1 VEVIMAKLEVLR
13 YPNSILRKKCDA
25 IENIDEDV
33 RQLARDMLETMYED
47 KGIGLAAP
55 QVGITRQ
62 LIVLDI
68 GDGPLTL
75 INPKVVS
82 AEGSDTMEEGCLCL
96 PGINV
101 DVERSARVRVTG
113 LDAKGA
119 EVDIEA
125 DELLAR
131 ALQHEIDHLSGT
143 LIIDKVSKLKRDLL
157 LKKYK
162 KAQQ

>member
-1 VEVIMAKLEVLR
+1 MAKLEVLR

-25 IENIDEDV
+25 IEAVDDDV
-33 RQLARDMLETMYED
+33 VQLAQDMLETMYED

-62 LIVLDI
+62 LIVLDV
-68 GDGPLTL
+68 GDGPMAL
-75 INPKVVS
+75 INPKIVE
-82 AEGSDTMEEGCLCL
+82 AEGSEIMEEGCLCL

-113 LDAKGA
+113 LDTGGDTV
-119 EVDIEA
+119 EID
-125 DELLAR
+125 DDDLLAR

>member
-1 VEVIMAKLEVLR
+1 MAKLEVLR

-25 IENIDEDV
+25 IETIDDDV
-33 RQLARDMLETMYED
+33 VQLAQDMLETMYED

-55 QVGITRQ
+55 QVGITWQ

-68 GDGPLTL
+68 GDGPLAL
-75 INPKVVS
+75 INPKVIE
-82 AEGSDTMEEGCLCL
+82 AEGSDIMEEGCLCL
-96 PGINV
+96 PGINM
-101 DVERSARVRVTG
+101 DVERSERVRVTA
-113 LDAKGA
+113 LDTKGDA
-119 EVDIEA
+119 VDIDA
-125 DELLAR
+125 DDLLAR

-143 LIIDKVSKLKRDLL
+143 LIIDKISKLKRDLL

>member
-1 VEVIMAKLEVLR
+1 MAKLEVLR

-25 IENIDEDV
+25 IETIDDDV
-33 RQLARDMLETMYED
+33 VQLAQDMLETMYED

-68 GDGPLTL
+68 GDGPLAL
-75 INPKVVS
+75 INPKVVE
-82 AEGSDTMEEGCLCL
+82 AEGTDIMEEGCLCL

-101 DVERSARVRVTG
+101 DVERSERVRVTA
-113 LDAKGA
+113 LDTKGA
-119 EVDIEA
+119 AVDIDA
-125 DELLAR
+125 DDLLAR

-143 LIIDKVSKLKRDLL
+143 LIIDKISKLKRALL

>member
-1 VEVIMAKLEVLR
+1 MAKLDVLH
-13 YPNSILRKKCDA
+13 YPNSVLRKKCEA
-25 IENIDEDV
+25 IDVIDDDV
-33 RQLARDMLETMYED
+33 VQLAHDMLETMYVD

-55 QVGITRQ
+55 QVGVSRR

-68 GDGPLTL
+68 GDGPLML
-75 INPKVVS
+75 VNPKIVA

-101 DVERSARVRVTG
+101 EVERSARVRVSG
-113 LDAKGA
+113 LDLAGK
-119 EVDIEA
+119 ELDIDA
-125 DELLAR
+125 DDLLAR

-157 LKKYK
+157 IKKYK
-162 KAQQ
+162 KAQQP

>member
-1 VEVIMAKLEVLR
+1 MAKLEVLR

-25 IENIDEDV
+25 IETIDDEV
-33 RQLARDMLETMYED
+33 VQLARDMLEIMYED
-47 KGIGLAAP
+47 KGVGLAAP
-55 QVGITRQ
+55 QVGVTRQ

-68 GDGPLTL
+68 GDGPLAL
-75 INPKVVS
+75 INPKIEN
-82 AEGSDTMEEGCLCL
+82 AEGSETMEEGCLCL

-101 DVERSARVRVTG
+101 DVERSACVRVTG
-113 LDAKGA
+113 LDTKGDT
-119 EVDIEA
+119 VDIDA
-125 DELLAR
+125 DDLLAR
-131 ALQHEIDHLSGT
+131 ALQHEIDHLAGT

>member
-1 VEVIMAKLEVLR
+1 MAKLEVLR

-25 IENIDEDV
+25 IETIDDEV
-33 RQLARDMLETMYED
+33 VQLARDMLETMYED

-68 GDGPLTL
+68 GDGPLAL
-75 INPKVVS
+75 INPKIVE
-82 AEGSDTMEEGCLCL
+82 AEGSDIMEEGCLCL

-113 LDAKGA
+113 LDVGGDT
-119 EVDIEA
+119 VDI
-125 DELLAR
+125 DDDDLLAR
-131 ALQHEIDHLSGT
+131 ALQHEIDHLSGK
-143 LIIDKVSKLKRDLL
+143 LISDKVSKLKRDLL

-162 KAQQ
+162 KGQE

>member
-1 VEVIMAKLEVLR
+1 MAKLEVLR

-25 IENIDEDV
+25 IETIDDDV
-33 RQLARDMLETMYED
+33 VQLAQDMLETMYED

-68 GDGPLTL
+68 GDGPLAL
-75 INPKVVS
+75 INPKVVE
-82 AEGSDTMEEGCLCL
+82 AEGSDIMEEGCLCL
-96 PGINV
+96 PGINM
-101 DVERSARVRVTG
+101 DVERSERVRVTA
-113 LDAKGA
+113 LDTRGDA
-119 EVDIEA
+119 VDIDA
-125 DELLAR
+125 DDLLAR

-143 LIIDKVSKLKRDLL
+143 LIIDKISKLKRDLL

-162 KAQQ
+162 KDQQ

>member
-1 VEVIMAKLEVLR
+1 MTKFEVLR
-13 YPNSILRKKCDA
+13 YPNSILRKKCDP
-25 IENIDEDV
+25 IETIDDDV
-33 RQLARDMLETMYED
+33 VQLAQDMLETMYED

-55 QVGITRQ
+55 QIGITRQ

-68 GDGPLTL
+68 GDGPLAL
-75 INPKVVS
+75 INPKIVE
-82 AEGSDTMEEGCLCL
+82 AEGSDIMEEGCLCL

-101 DVERSARVRVTG
+101 DVERSERVRVIA
-113 LDAKGA
+113 LDPKGEA
-119 EVDIEA
+119 VDIDA
-125 DELLAR
+125 DDLLAR

-157 LKKYK
+157 IKKYK

>member
-1 VEVIMAKLEVLR
+1 
-13 YPNSILRKKCDA
+13 
-25 IENIDEDV
+25 
-33 RQLARDMLETMYED
+33 MYED

-68 GDGPLTL
+68 GDGPLAL
-75 INPKVVS
+75 INPKIVE
-82 AEGSDTMEEGCLCL
+82 AEGSDIMEEGCLCL

-113 LDAKGA
+113 LDIGGDTL
-119 EVDIEA
+119 DIDD

-143 LIIDKVSKLKRDLL
+143 LIIDKVSKLKRDFL

>member
-1 VEVIMAKLEVLR
+1 MAKFEVLR

-25 IENIDEDV
+25 IEAIDDEV
-33 RQLARDMLETMYED
+33 VQLARDMLETMYED

-62 LIVLDI
+62 LIVIDV
-68 GDGPLTL
+68 GEGPLVL
-75 INPKVVS
+75 INPKIVE

-96 PGINV
+96 PGLNV
-101 DVERSARVRVTG
+101 EIERSARVRVTG
-113 LDAKGA
+113 LDTSGDA
-119 EVDIEA
+119 VDIDA
-125 DELLAR
+125 DDLLAR

-143 LIIDKVSKLKRDLL
+143 LIIDKVSKLKRHLL

-162 KAQQ
+162 KSQQQD

>member
-1 VEVIMAKLEVLR
+1 MAKLEVLR
-13 YPNSILRKKCDA
+13 YPNSVLRKKCEP
-25 IENIDEDV
+25 IETIDDEVV
-33 RQLARDMLETMYED
+33 RLARDMLETMYED

-55 QVGITRQ
+55 QVGVSRR

-68 GDGPLTL
+68 GDGPLAL
-75 INPKVVS
+75 INPEITA

-101 DVERSARVRVTG
+101 EVERSARVRVTG
-113 LDAKGA
+113 LDTSGKPI
-119 EVDIEA
+119 DIDA
-125 DELLAR
+125 DDLLAR

-157 LKKYK
+157 IKKYK
-162 KAQQ
+162 KAQQP

>member
-1 VEVIMAKLEVLR
+1 MAKLEVLR
-13 YPNSILRKKCDA
+13 YPNSILRKKCA
-25 IENIDEDV
+25 LIETIDDEV
-33 RQLARDMLETMYED
+33 VQLARDMLETMYED

-68 GDGPLTL
+68 GDGPLAL
-75 INPKVVS
+75 INPTIVH
-82 AEGSDTMEEGCLCL
+82 AEGTDIMEEGCLCL

-101 DVERSARVRVTG
+101 DVERSACVRVIG
-113 LDAKGA
+113 LDTAGGTVEIDA
-119 EVDIEA
+119 E
-125 DELLAR
+125 ELLAR

-157 LKKYK
+157 LKKYRK
-162 KAQQ
+162 NQQP

>member
-1 VEVIMAKLEVLR
+1 MAKLEVLR
-13 YPNSILRKKCDA
+13 YPNSILRKKCA
-25 IENIDEDV
+25 PIETIDDEV
-33 RQLARDMLETMYED
+33 VQLARDMLETMYED

-68 GDGPLTL
+68 GDGPLAL
-75 INPKVVS
+75 INPKIVH
-82 AEGSDTMEEGCLCL
+82 AEGTDIMEEGCLCL

-101 DVERSARVRVTG
+101 DVERSACVRVIG
-113 LDAKGA
+113 LDTAGDTVEIDA
-119 EVDIEA
+119 E
-125 DELLAR
+125 ELLAR

-157 LKKYK
+157 IKKYK
-162 KAQQ
+162 KNQQ

>member
-1 VEVIMAKLEVLR
+1 MAKLDVIHYPHSVLR
-13 YPNSILRKKCDA
+13 KNCDV
-25 IENIDEDV
+25 IDNIDGALV
-33 RQLARDMLETMYED
+33 QLARDMLETMYTD

-55 QVGITRQ
+55 QVGVSRR

-68 GDGPLTL
+68 GDGPLVL
-75 INPKVVS
+75 FNPQIVE

-101 DVERSARVRVTG
+101 EVERKAGVRVTG
-113 LDAKGA
+113 LDTDGR
-119 EVDIEA
+119 EVDIDA

-162 KAQQ
+162 KNQK

>member
-1 VEVIMAKLEVLR
+1 MAKLEVLR
-13 YPNSILRKKCDA
+13 YPNSILRKKCAPIETIDA
-25 IENIDEDV
+25 EV
-33 RQLARDMLETMYED
+33 VQLARDMLETMYED

-68 GDGPLTL
+68 GDGPLAL
-75 INPKVVS
+75 INPKIIE

-113 LDAKGA
+113 LTPKGE
-119 EVDIEA
+119 EVDIDA

-157 LKKYK
+157 IKKYK
-162 KAQQ
+162 KAQQP

>member
-1 VEVIMAKLEVLR
+1 MAKLEVLR

-25 IENIDEDV
+25 IETIDDDV
-33 RQLARDMLETMYED
+33 VQLAQDMLETMYED

-68 GDGPLTL
+68 GDGPLAL
-75 INPKVVS
+75 INPKVVE
-82 AEGSDTMEEGCLCL
+82 AEGSDIMEEGCLCL
-96 PGINV
+96 PGINM
-101 DVERSARVRVTG
+101 DVERSERVRVTA
-113 LDAKGA
+113 LDTRGDA
-119 EVDIEA
+119 VDIDA
-125 DELLAR
+125 DDLLAR

-143 LIIDKVSKLKRDLL
+143 LIIDKISKLKRDLL

>member
-1 VEVIMAKLEVLR
+1 MAKLEVLR
-13 YPNSILRKKCDA
+13 YPNSILRKKCALIETIDA
-25 IENIDEDV
+25 EV
-33 RQLARDMLETMYED
+33 VQLARDMLETMYED

-68 GDGPLTL
+68 GDGPLAL
-75 INPKVVS
+75 INPKIIE

-113 LDAKGA
+113 LTPKGE
-119 EVDIEA
+119 EVDIDA

-157 LKKYK
+157 IKKYK
-162 KAQQ
+162 KAQQP

>member
-1 VEVIMAKLEVLR
+1 MAKLEVLR

-25 IENIDEDV
+25 IEPIDDDV
-33 RQLARDMLETMYED
+33 VQLATDMLETMYED

-62 LIVLDI
+62 LIVLDV
-68 GDGPLTL
+68 GNGPLAL
-75 INPKVVS
+75 INPKIVE

-101 DVERSARVRVTG
+101 DVERSARVRVTAR
-113 LDAKGA
+113 DTKGGD
-119 EVDIEA
+119 VDIEA
-125 DELLAR
+125 DDLLAR
-131 ALQHEIDHLSGT
+131 ALQHEIDHLAGT

-162 KAQQ
+162 KSQQ

>member
-1 VEVIMAKLEVLR
+1 MAKLEVLR
-13 YPNSILRKKCDA
+13 YPNSVLRKKCA
-25 IENIDEDV
+25 LIESIDEEV
-33 RQLARDMLETMYED
+33 VQLARDMLETMYED

-68 GDGPLTL
+68 GDGPLAL
-75 INPKVVS
+75 INPKIVE
-82 AEGSDTMEEGCLCL
+82 AEGSDIMEEGCLCL

-101 DVERSARVRVTG
+101 DVERSERVRVTG
-113 LDAKGA
+113 LDPGGK
-119 EVDIEA
+119 EVDIDA
-125 DELLAR
+125 DDLLAR

-157 LKKYK
+157 IKKYK

>member
-1 VEVIMAKLEVLR
+1 MAKLDVLR
-13 YPNSILRKKCDA
+13 YPNSVLRKKCEP
-25 IENIDEDV
+25 IEIIDDEV
-33 RQLARDMLETMYED
+33 VQLARDMLETMYED

-55 QVGITRQ
+55 QVGVSRC

-68 GDGPLTL
+68 GDGPLAL
-75 INPKVVS
+75 INPKIIE

-101 DVERSARVRVTG
+101 EVERSACVRVTG
-113 LDAKGA
+113 RDTGGKELTIDA
-119 EVDIEA
+119 E
-125 DELLAR
+125 ELLAR

-162 KAQQ
+162 KNQQ

>member
-1 VEVIMAKLEVLR
+1 MAKLEVLR
-13 YPNSILRKKCDA
+13 YPNSILRKKCA
-25 IENIDEDV
+25 LIETIDGEV
-33 RQLARDMLETMYED
+33 VQLARDMLETMYED

-68 GDGPLTL
+68 GGGPLAL
-75 INPKVVS
+75 INPKIIE
-82 AEGSDTMEEGCLCL
+82 AEGTDIMEEGCLCL

-113 LDAKGA
+113 LNPKGE
-119 EVDIEA
+119 EVDIDAE
-125 DELLAR
+125 ELLAR

-162 KAQQ
+162 KSRE

>member
-1 VEVIMAKLEVLR
+1 MAKLEVLR

-25 IENIDEDV
+25 IETIDEEV
-33 RQLARDMLETMYED
+33 VQLARDMLETMYED

-62 LIVLDI
+62 LIVLDV
-68 GDGPLTL
+68 GDGPLAL
-75 INPKVVS
+75 INPRIVE
-82 AEGSDTMEEGCLCL
+82 AEGSDIMEEGCLCL

-113 LDAKGA
+113 LDPKGEA
-119 EVDIEA
+119 VDIDA
-125 DELLAR
+125 DDLLAR

-143 LIIDKVSKLKRDLL
+143 LIIDKISKLKRDLL

>member
-1 VEVIMAKLEVLR
+1 MAKLEVLR
-13 YPNSILRKKCDA
+13 YPHSILRKKCDA
-25 IENIDEDV
+25 IETIDDEVV
-33 RQLARDMLETMYED
+33 RLARDMLETMYED

-68 GDGPLTL
+68 GDGPLAL
-75 INPKVVS
+75 INPKIVE
-82 AEGSDTMEEGCLCL
+82 AEGSDIMEEGCLCL
-96 PGINV
+96 PGINM
-101 DVERSARVRVTG
+101 DVERSERVRVTA
-113 LDAKGA
+113 LDTGGDA
-119 EVDIEA
+119 VDIDA
-125 DELLAR
+125 DDLLAR

>member
-1 VEVIMAKLEVLR
+1 MAKLEVLR
-13 YPNSILRKKCDA
+13 YPNSVLRKKC
-25 IENIDEDV
+25 EPIDVIDDEVV
-33 RQLARDMLETMYED
+33 RLARDMLETMYED

-55 QVGITRQ
+55 QVGITRR

-68 GDGPLTL
+68 GDGPLAL
-75 INPKVVS
+75 INPKILE
-82 AEGSDTMEEGCLCL
+82 AEGAETMEEGCLCL

-101 DVERSARVRVTG
+101 DVERSTRVRVTG
-113 LDAKGA
+113 LDPSGRELDIDA
-119 EVDIEA
+119 E
-125 DELLAR
+125 ELLAR

-157 LKKYK
+157 IKKYK

>member
-1 VEVIMAKLEVLR
+1 MAKLEVLR
-13 YPNSILRKKCDA
+13 YPNSILRKKCDV
-25 IENIDEDV
+25 IETIDEEV
-33 RQLARDMLETMYED
+33 MQLARDMFETMYED

-68 GDGPLTL
+68 GDGPLAL
-75 INPKVVS
+75 INPKVVE

-96 PGINV
+96 PGINM
-101 DVERSARVRVTG
+101 DVERSERVRVTA
-113 LDAKGA
+113 LDTKGDA
-119 EVDIEA
+119 VDIDA
-125 DELLAR
+125 DDLLAR

-143 LIIDKVSKLKRDLL
+143 LIIDKISKLKRDLL